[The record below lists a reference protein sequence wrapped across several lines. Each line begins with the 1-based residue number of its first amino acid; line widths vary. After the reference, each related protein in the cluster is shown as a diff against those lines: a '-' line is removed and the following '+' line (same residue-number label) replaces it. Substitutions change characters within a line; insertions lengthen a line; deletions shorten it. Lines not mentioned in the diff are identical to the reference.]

1 MRIAALDRN
10 NKTNFIKTNKSPNFG
25 ATFTLRIDKKA
36 NEVVPFALG
45 ISQLAK
51 KAGLGDSAISSNPF
65 EKTVK
70 MIFPNNLKIKEIVD
84 LFERV
89 ATENKV
95 KIDAVAE
102 DFVDFKL

>member
-1 MRIAALDRN
+1 MRINAVERN
-10 NKTNFIKTNKSPNFG
+10 YPSEFTRTNKSPNFG
-25 ATFTLRIDKKA
+25 ATFTLHIDKKA
-36 NEVVPFALG
+36 GEVVPFAVG

-51 KAGLGDSAISSNPF
+51 KAGLGDSAISGNPF

-70 MIFPNNLKIKEIVD
+70 MTFPNNLKIKEIVD

-89 ATENKV
+89 ATANKV